1 MATHRSI
8 AWIAVCF
15 TVLSVASFAHADE
28 TATGKSAFLKSLA
41 VPGWGQYS
49 LGQPN
54 SALAFFGGELALVG
68 GILTL
73 NAYGRSARDD
83 YRALAVAHA
92 GVTGDHDHDFYVDVG
107 NWMNVDQYNE
117 RRLRDRDYDA
127 LYTSSLD
134 RWAWD
139 SEEHR
144 AEMERIRVK
153 SDRAFN
159 SVIYV
164 VGAMVANHIASA
176 IHAGRTAAR
185 LRAESENVS
194 PTSWNVGVQPHV
206 FSQGV
211 TVTWSYSF

>member
-1 MATHRSI
+1 MQTFRTARILTVALAI
-8 AWIAVCF
+8 LACLTAVE
-15 TVLSVASFAHADE
+15 AQEAPA
-28 TATGKSAFLKSLA
+28 GKSAFLKSL
-41 VPGWGQYS
+41 VIPGWGQYS

-54 SALAFFGGELALVG
+54 SALTFFGGDLALVG
-68 GILTL
+68 GMLAL

-83 YRALAVAHA
+83 YKALATAHA

-127 LYTSSLD
+127 LYTSPLD

-144 AEMERIRVK
+144 SEMERIRVK

-194 PTSWNVGVQPHV
+194 PTSWNLGVQPHV